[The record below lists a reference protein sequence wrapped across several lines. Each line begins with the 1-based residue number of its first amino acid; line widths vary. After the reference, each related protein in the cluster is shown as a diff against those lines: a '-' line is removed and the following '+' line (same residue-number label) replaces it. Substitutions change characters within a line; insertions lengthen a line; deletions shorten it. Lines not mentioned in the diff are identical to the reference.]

1 MIHGAAGALGVGAI
15 QIAKALGLKVMAL
28 ADTDFKR
35 SACKR
40 FGADH
45 VFDSGGAWQ
54 DEACAATPDK
64 RGVDVVLDPLG
75 MVDKSLK
82 CIAWNGRIVIIGF
95 AAGNIEKI
103 ATNKLLLKNC
113 SLSGI
118 FWGRYATDE
127 PETVVTIWEELLKLM
142 EDGRFRPTIYTE
154 ETFEGLASL
163 PRAFDLMR
171 TGKAWG
177 KIAVSVEAEGRSR
190 L

>member
-1 MIHGAAGALGVGAI
+1 M
-15 QIAKALGLKVMAL
+15 KVIAL
-28 ADTDFKR
+28 ADTDLKR
-35 SACKR
+35 QACKR

-45 VFDSGGAWQ
+45 VFDSGCNWQ
-54 DEACAATPDK
+54 EEARNVTPNK
-64 RGVDVVLDPLG
+64 RGVDIVLDPLG

-95 AAGNIEKI
+95 AAGNIEKV

-113 SLSGI
+113 SLSGV

-127 PETVVTIWEELLKLM
+127 PETVVEIWKDLLELM
-142 EDGRFRPTIYTE
+142 EEGKFKPTIYTE
-154 ETFEGLASL
+154 EKFEGLGSL
-163 PRAFDLMR
+163 PKAFDLMR

-177 KIAVSVEAEGRSR
+177 KIAVSVEDEGRSK